1 MLYLPAMEKVK
12 IDFIQ
17 GGTVTSPTG
26 FRAGATS
33 AGIKKAGGLDLG
45 LLFSEVQSVA
55 AGVFTTARIKAA
67 AVVLCQERL
76 AAGKAVAI
84 LVNSGCANAYTG
96 EQGLLDAKAMAKRA
110 AACMGCKPE
119 EVLVASTG
127 VTGKPLPMNL
137 IRPGINQVV
146 LTIAGGH
153 DMARAIMTTDTR
165 PKEVAA
171 AVRFGDVSFTIG
183 GIAKGAGMIHPNMA
197 TMFAFLT
204 TDAKVGL
211 EFLQGAIRRAADV
224 TFNMISVDGDMSP
237 SDTVVIL
244 ANGLAKNN
252 VITGED
258 SPLADVFELALTQ
271 VCLYLAKSI
280 ARDGEGATRL
290 IEATVAGA
298 ATESDARLAARAIVG
313 SSLVKTAVYGGDP
326 NWGRIVAAVG
336 RSGAD
341 VKESNIDVEIG
352 PVQVLKGG
360 RPLDYNEADV
370 VAVFRE
376 SEVPIKV
383 NLNLGEESAT
393 AWGCD
398 LTPEYVK
405 INSEYMT

>member
-1 MLYLPAMEKVK
+1 MENVK
-12 IDFIQ
+12 IDFIKD
-17 GGTVTSPTG
+17 GTVTSPAG
-26 FRAGATS
+26 FRAGATK
-33 AGIKKAGGLDLG
+33 AGIKKSGGFDLG
-45 LLFSEVQSVA
+45 LLFSEGPSVA

-67 AVVLCQERL
+67 AVVLCQEKL
-76 AAGKAVAI
+76 ALGKAVAI
-84 LVNSGCANAYTG
+84 VVNSGCANAYTG
-96 EQGLLDAKAMAKRA
+96 EQGLLDARAMAKRVA
-110 AACMGCKPE
+110 STIGCRPE

-137 IRPGINQVV
+137 VRPGIIQLV
-146 LTIAGGH
+146 LTVSGGH
-153 DMARAIMTTDTR
+153 DLAMSIMTTDTR
-165 PKEVAA
+165 PKEVA
-171 AVRFGDVSFTIG
+171 VKVHFGDVSFTIG

-211 EFLQGAIRRAADV
+211 EYLRGAIRRAADV

-237 SDTVVIL
+237 SDTVIIM
-244 ANGLAKNN
+244 ANGLAKNE
-252 VITGED
+252 VITSED
-258 SPLADVFELALTQ
+258 SPLAEVFELALTQ
-271 VCLYLAKSI
+271 VCLFLAKSI

-290 IEATVAGA
+290 IEATVEGA

-341 VKESNIDVEIG
+341 VKESNIDVQIG
-352 PVQVLKGG
+352 QVKVLKGG
-360 RPLDYNEADV
+360 IPLDFNEADV

>member
-1 MLYLPAMEKVK
+1 MLYLPAMETVK

-17 GGTVTSPTG
+17 GGTVTSPAG
-26 FRAGATS
+26 FRAGGTS
-33 AGIKKAGGLDLG
+33 AGIKKSGALDLG
-45 LLFSEVQSVA
+45 VLYSEVESVA
-55 AGVFTTARIKAA
+55 AGVFTTSRIKSAP
-67 AVVLCQERL
+67 VLLCQERL

-84 LVNSGCANAYTG
+84 VANSGCANAYTG
-96 EQGLLDAKAMAKRA
+96 EQGMIDAKAMAKKVAICIASR
-110 AACMGCKPE
+110 PE

-137 IRPGINQVV
+137 IRPGIIQLV
-146 LTIAGGH
+146 LTVAGGH
-153 DMARAIMTTDTR
+153 DLARAIMTTDTK
-165 PKEVAA
+165 PKEVAV
-171 AVRFGDVSFTIG
+171 AVRFGGVSFTIG
-183 GIAKGAGMIHPNMA
+183 GIAKGSGMIHPNMA
-197 TMFAFLT
+197 TMFGFLT

-211 EFLQGAIRRAADV
+211 EFLRGAIRRAADV

-237 SDTVVIL
+237 SDTVIIM
-244 ANGLAKNN
+244 ANGLAKNQ
-252 VITGED
+252 VITDED
-258 SPLADVFELALTQ
+258 SPLAEVFELALTQ

-290 IEATVAGA
+290 IEATVEGA
-298 ATESDARLAARAIVG
+298 VTISDARVAARSIVG

-336 RSGAD
+336 RSGAE

-352 PVQVLKGG
+352 QVKVLKSG
-360 RPLDYNEADV
+360 RPLDYDEADV
-370 VAVFRE
+370 IAVFRE